1 MNKELLTKGKQ
12 AKAAAYELGNAST
25 LLKNKGLLEMAKLL
39 LKKQTEILVANER
52 DLQVAKEK
60 GISQAMLDRLTL
72 NAERLQDMAEGLRQV
87 AGLPD
92 PIGEVLSMWKTE
104 NELQIGQKRVPLGV
118 IGMIYEARP
127 NVTCDA
133 AGLCLK
139 TGNAVILRGGSEA
152 IHSNMAIVAIL
163 REALKNVG
171 LPVDSV
177 QMIENTSRE
186 LALEMMRC
194 NTYID
199 VLIPRGGAGLIQSV
213 VHHATVPVIETGIG
227 NCHVYVD
234 SDCDLQMAKNI
245 VVNAKTSRPA
255 VCNAAEKLLIH
266 EQVAAEFKPKV
277 VYEMKEKNVEIRVD
291 EKVRALLPNKN
302 LVPATKE
309 DWYQEYLDYIIGVKV
324 VANID
329 AAIAHIN
336 QYGSKHSEVIVT
348 NRYDHA
354 QKFLQCVDAA
364 AVYVNASSRF
374 TDGGEFGFGAEIGIS
389 TQKLHARGPMG
400 LKELTTIKYIIY
412 GNGQIR

>member
-1 MNKELLTKGKQ
+1 M
-12 AKAAAYELGNAST
+12 
-25 LLKNKGLLEMAKLL
+25 
-39 LKKQTEILVANER
+39 
-52 DLQVAKEK
+52 
-60 GISQAMLDRLTL
+60 
-72 NAERLQDMAEGLRQV
+72 
-87 AGLPD
+87 
-92 PIGEVLSMWKTE
+92 
-104 NELQIGQKRVPLGV
+104 GQKRVPLGV

-234 SDCDLQMAKNI
+234 SDCDL
-245 VVNAKTSRPA
+245 
-255 VCNAAEKLLIH
+255 
-266 EQVAAEFKPKV
+266 
-277 VYEMKEKNVEIRVD
+277 
-291 EKVRALLPNKN
+291 
-302 LVPATKE
+302 
-309 DWYQEYLDYIIGVKV
+309 
-324 VANID
+324 
-329 AAIAHIN
+329 
-336 QYGSKHSEVIVT
+336 
-348 NRYDHA
+348 
-354 QKFLQCVDAA
+354 
-364 AVYVNASSRF
+364 
-374 TDGGEFGFGAEIGIS
+374 
-389 TQKLHARGPMG
+389 
-400 LKELTTIKYIIY
+400 
-412 GNGQIR
+412 